1 MITAILNLL
10 LVAAGLT
17 VTAVWIIS
25 LANHDGKCHYDDCG
39 ECPYE
44 GTCPMEEEHEAEH
57 ESDT

>member
-39 ECPYE
+39 ECPYLE
-44 GTCPMEEEHEAEH
+44 TGKIQIVYV
-57 ESDT
+57 SSF